1 MYEER
6 AAMIVGP
13 VPPPPVG
20 NDTEAIMAY
29 VNHQLDSIGKR
40 TEILG
45 GLRLLGGGRHE
56 RLQGGK
62 TQILAFCGLL
72 WLLCSLYHA
81 ESPVSY
87 TLHYTCITGVFI
99 ALCTI

>member
-1 MYEER
+1 
-6 AAMIVGP
+6 MIVGP

-56 RLQGGK
+56 RLQGGECLLSGFCSVSWRCVHSAQLNSCPPMPLK
-62 TQILAFCGLL
+62 TRQTSI
-72 WLLCSLYHA
+72 SR
-81 ESPVSY
+81 PTV
-87 TLHYTCITGVFI
+87 
-99 ALCTI
+99 